1 MSKETNPYYTAIL
14 VEGPDH
20 RKYLRTHWSD
30 IVQYPL
36 VTLDA
41 PPHHRQLFQAHFFD
55 RVGARQ
61 PAHCAVEEVV

>member
-1 MSKETNPYYTAIL
+1 MSKETNPYMVIL
-14 VEGPDH
+14 VGGWGH
-20 RKYLRTHWSD
+20 WKYLQTHWSD